1 MQCPTGAR
9 ELLVAI
15 SVVVVVTASVVA
27 AGGTAAAPVGD
38 ATAALADS
46 TPARPAPDAPN
57 ATAERTGETIA
68 PTETT
73 TESGG
78 NRTTDD
84 GARRDNS
91 SDPTKEN
98 GTSNGTTEP
107 GRIAVVNG
115 SDGTGST
122 PPSDPSDPDTG
133 SPGARAPPDDPGSG
147 PKVSVRRVEPAAVD
161 AVVRN
166 VVVRNAE
173 AHRSVSVDVSP
184 TDSLADVTFDA
195 VEVTPATDAS
205 FTLNVTSSDD
215 PIAGATPTANLSNG
229 TKPLAFVSVDHSIAD
244 RNVSNVTF
252 RFRVRKGRV
261 NASEPDE
268 IALYRYHGG
277 SWNELPTTLSNVTD
291 SHFVYRVRSPGLSEF
306 AAGKQMPQFE
316 ITDAA
321 FEFTTLSVGDA
332 LEVRVRVTNEGDAD
346 GTFTADLVLGDE
358 TVASHKL
365 TIAAGGMRQTTF
377 DRQVADPGTYE
388 VYVNDYHIGEVTVN
402 GSVAAGSGPTSPASA
417 DGTSATDEATSR
429 ETATQLP
436 GFGFA
441 AAVGALLA
449 ALAAMVVAGWR
460 RRAE

>member
-9 ELLVAI
+9 DLLVAV
-15 SVVVVVTASVVA
+15 SVVVLVTASVVA
-27 AGGTAAAPVGD
+27 AGGTAAAQVG
-38 ATAALADS
+38 DS
-46 TPARPAPDAPN
+46 TPARPGPDASD

-84 GARRDNS
+84 ARRDNS
-91 SDPTKEN
+91 SGPTKEN
-98 GTSNGTTEP
+98 GTADETTES

-122 PPSDPSDPDTG
+122 PPPGPPDDPSDPGDTG
-133 SPGARAPPDDPGSG
+133 SPGARAPPDDAGSG
-147 PKVSVRRVEPAAVD
+147 PKVSVRRIEPAAVD

-173 AHRSVSVDVSP
+173 ARRSVSVDVSP
-184 TDSLADVTFDA
+184 GDSPADVTFDA

-215 PIAGATPTANLSNG
+215 PIAGETPTANLSNG
-229 TKPLAFVSVDHSIAD
+229 AKPLAFVSVDHSIAD

-252 RFRVRKGRV
+252 RFRVRKERV

-316 ITDAA
+316 IADAA

-365 TIAAGGMRQTTF
+365 TIAADGMRQTTF

-402 GSVAAGSGPTSPASA
+402 GSVAASGGPTSPASTG
-417 DGTSATDEATSR
+417 GTSATDGTTGREAATS
-429 ETATQLP
+429 LP
-436 GFGFA
+436 GFGLA
-441 AAVGALLA
+441 AAVGTLVA
-449 ALAAMVVAGWR
+449 ALAAVVVAGWR